1 MTLQFP
7 PPSPRIEP
15 STPTPNVETQTS
27 PEALGE
33 GGTMVHALAPYH
45 QPQAQSEAEIEEAK
59 IASAFDARWGFAGIR
74 IASDLDYVSF
84 EPSYDSHKHGGD
96 VLDRVAGWAVDQDLP
111 LGPLVAILEL
121 VASKAEE
128 QKAQDMLGVFRGKI
142 KDALEYLRDF
152 GWRGAELAKR
162 ADVLEAN
169 LPDTLR
175 ISK

>member
-1 MTLQFP
+1 MTSQAFP
-7 PPSPRIEP
+7 YGTKPPSTQFE
-15 STPTPNVETQTS
+15 TPVPIPIAPQS
-27 PEALGE
+27 SLDALAE
-33 GGTMVHALAPYH
+33 GGTTVWTLPAYDKN
-45 QPQAQSEAEIEEAK
+45 SEIVRAFEE
-59 IASAFDARWGFAGIR
+59 RWGFAGIR

-121 VASKAEE
+121 VASEAEE

-142 KDALEYLRDF
+142 KDTLEYLRDF

-169 LPDTLR
+169 LPDSLR
-175 ISK
+175 ST